1 MNLAVRDIGRRPGR
15 FALSCIGVG
24 LLLTL
29 VLSYSGIYH
38 GFVYEALTLI
48 DKAGADIWVVQRD
61 TRGPFAE
68 QSRLPEDIH
77 YRMAIVPGVA
87 MASPYV
93 VYTIQRPWRGRSL
106 RFVVIG
112 YDLHSGLGGPHEI
125 VAGRGI
131 AQAHYEMVA
140 DAKLDLPLGTKLHL
154 GLNDYTVVGLTRGVV
169 GSSGDPVSFFSLA
182 DAQEIQFVKD
192 NWAIRNLRERAKAA
206 YANALPTQPTLSEV
220 LAREFADNPDLHTV
234 NAILVRLDPGFA
246 PEAVRE
252 AIERWKYFTAY
263 TTDQQSDLMLAG
275 SVARAR
281 MQTLLFR
288 IFLTIAATVII
299 AQIIYTMTLEKLKPI
314 ALLKL
319 IGTPTRTIVGLVL
332 QESLAL
338 GLIAYVVA
346 LAVGSLTYDKW
357 PRLVLVETTDKL
369 TLLAMVVVICVIAS
383 AMGIRRALQ
392 VEAGAALTG

>member
-29 VLSYSGIYH
+29 VLSYGGIYH

-48 DKAGADIWVVQRD
+48 DKSGADLWVVQRD

-68 QSRLPEDIH
+68 QSRLPEDVR

-87 MASPYV
+87 AASPYV
-93 VYTIQRPWRGRSL
+93 VYTIQRQWRGRSL
-106 RFVVIG
+106 RFVVVG
-112 YDLHSGLGGPHEI
+112 YDLHTGLGGPHEI
-125 VAGRGI
+125 VAGRAI
-131 AQAHYEMVA
+131 AQAHFEMVA
-140 DAKLDLPLGTKLHL
+140 DAKLHLPLGTKLHL

-169 GSSGDPVSFFSLA
+169 GSSGDPVAFFSLA

-206 YANALPTQPTLSEV
+206 YANALPTQPILSEV

-234 NAILVRLDPGFA
+234 NAILVRLDGGANPD
-246 PEAVRE
+246 AVAE

-288 IFLTIAATVII
+288 IFLTIAATVIM

-338 GLIAYVVA
+338 GLIAYVIA
-346 LAVGSLTYDKW
+346 LVVGGLTYDKW
-357 PRLVLVETTDKL
+357 PRLVLVQTTDKL
-369 TLLAMVVVICVIAS
+369 TLLAIVVAICVVAS
-383 AMGIRRALQ
+383 AMGIRRALR